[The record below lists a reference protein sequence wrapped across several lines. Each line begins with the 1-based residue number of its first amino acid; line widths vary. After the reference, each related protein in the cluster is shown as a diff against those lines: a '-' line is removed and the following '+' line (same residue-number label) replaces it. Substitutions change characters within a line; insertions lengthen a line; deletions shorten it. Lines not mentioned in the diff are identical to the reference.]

1 MHPELDTRLARASHY
16 LLSRLTATE
25 TGSGH
30 GVSSP
35 TRGRVLET
43 ALTLHLLR
51 REGLERPW
59 QPRLRSWLE
68 THLAEADAFSRLLG
82 GKVLGWPSDSSAQ
95 AALEQLLQQVEYARE
110 RKLRLLQ
117 VLLAEVG
124 LYPADSLPLRAGAPL
139 PSSWHRFTQIYAAGT
154 RLMRARH
161 RGLPVGALA
170 ESHWLR
176 NLQHLNGGWEA
187 QGLTTLVAL
196 LGLGRTFPD
205 CLERGLHYLER
216 SQRDDGGIPFCDI
229 PLFDTALAGLA
240 LLEAPSRHVPDGLTD
255 YLLARQAPNGAWC
268 FHEEMVQ
275 TDVDTTTQVLQ
286 VLTQLADRRHEE
298 AVERA
303 RCYLLEMQRPDGGW
317 PTYVRDGDSEVTM
330 TANAVLSLS
339 LGSRNTPHLREPIRR
354 GLALLVARQR
364 EEGTFERSWSLSE
377 TYSIF
382 RVIWASR
389 VAEAAG
395 VLEEH
400 EARDVR
406 GMCQRALAYL
416 RAHQREDGSWGQSAR
431 RPGDVLS
438 TAYGL
443 AGLALMGQREHL
455 DAAVRFLLSRQ
466 TQEGDFP
473 TEPDMVGPRPF
484 VYDDPLLGTLFCLIS
499 LGMVARQQDPASQAV
514 ARAWRTRGP

>member
-1 MHPELDTRLARASHY
+1 MHPELETRLARASRY
-16 LLSRLTATE
+16 LLSRLTVSGAD
-25 TGSGH
+25 SGH
-30 GVSSP
+30 CVDSP
-35 TRGRVLET
+35 TRGRALET

-51 REGLERPW
+51 REGVERPW

-68 THLAEADAFSRLLG
+68 AHLPEADAFSRLLG
-82 GKVLGWPSDSSAQ
+82 GQVLGRPPDTSAQ
-95 AALEQLLQQVEYARE
+95 AALEAILQQVEYARE

-124 LYPADSLPLRAGAPL
+124 LYSADSLPLRAGASL

-176 NLQHLNGGWEA
+176 NLQHANGGWEA

-205 CLERGLHYLER
+205 CFERGLHYLER
-216 SQRDDGGIPFCDI
+216 SQRGDGGIPFCDI
-229 PLFDTALAGLA
+229 TVFSTALAGLA
-240 LLEAPSRHVPDGLTD
+240 LLEAPSSHVPDELAV

-286 VLTQLADRRHEE
+286 VLTQTATRRHEG

-303 RCYLLEMQRPDGGW
+303 QHYLLEMQRPDGGW

-339 LGSRNTPHLREPIRR
+339 LGLRHAPHLREPIRR

-377 TYSIF
+377 TYSMF
-382 RVIWASR
+382 RVIWASQ
-389 VAEAAG
+389 VAGAAG
-395 VLEEH
+395 VLEEG

-406 GMCQRALAYL
+406 GMCERALAYL
-416 RAHQREDGSWGQSAR
+416 RAHQREDGSWGQSGQ

-438 TAYGL
+438 TAYAL
-443 AGLALMGQREHL
+443 ACLALTGQRERMS
-455 DAAVRFLLSRQ
+455 DAVRFLLSRQ
-466 TQEGDFP
+466 TQEGGFP
-473 TEPDMVGPRPF
+473 SEPDMVGPRPF
-484 VYDDPLLGTLFCLIS
+484 IYDDPLLGTLFCLIA
-499 LGMVARQQDPASQAV
+499 LGMVARQQDPASRAV
-514 ARAWRTRGP
+514 LASASCC